1 VVALDSVL
9 PFSCFLSRSV
19 IPATI
24 SSHFG
29 GTEEANMRKTL
40 LLASIVVVTIST
52 GVSMKLSLQN
62 PKVAVDSEPRKVSAT
77 LTTAEEHDLQKFLP
91 QTLAWVAMRRQPTNC
106 LLNGQIVDY
115 NFAALYKQYE
125 SQEIE
130 ISLDVGE
137 NTLVA
142 YSDLL
147 LIYIRFKRLREF
159 GLAPRDHQTY
169 CGTSYAALKIW
180 PADSGTGQT
189 SPIVEQARRSQANP
203 KAIEALESN
212 IKEHP
217 VTPEN
222 TIRRQETRRVLL
234 RPLDQDSGDDEDP
247 GSEQKNRLYQKIL
260 SVIRE
265 QAVLGCAPGA
275 VVTATIPDF
284 KIGDPSI
291 YVLINGPG
299 YFVDPYIEWLDF
311 DREASTGEYI
321 AGHRKDLALPEEVA
335 PFRSLIKSKQI
346 GQIKINCPANT
357 AK

>member
-1 VVALDSVL
+1 
-9 PFSCFLSRSV
+9 
-19 IPATI
+19 
-24 SSHFG
+24 
-29 GTEEANMRKTL
+29 MRKTL
-40 LLASIVVVTIST
+40 LLGTIVVLAIST
-52 GVSMKLSLQN
+52 GVSMRLSLQS
-62 PKVAVDSEPRKVSAT
+62 PKVTAEPRRNSAP
-77 LTTAEEHDLQKFLP
+77 LTVAEEHDLQKFLP
-91 QTLAWVAMRRQPTNC
+91 QTLAWIATRSQPTPC

-115 NFAALYKQYE
+115 NFAALYKQSE

-130 ISLDVGE
+130 ISLDVSE

-142 YSDLL
+142 YSDPL

-159 GLAPRDHQTY
+159 GLAPSEHRTY
-169 CGTSYAALKIW
+169 CGASYADLKLW
-180 PADSGTGQT
+180 PVDSGTGQT

-212 IKEHP
+212 IKNDP

-234 RPLDQDSGDDEDP
+234 RPLGQDSWDDEDP
-247 GSEQKNRLYQKIL
+247 GNEQKNRLYQTIL

-291 YVLINGPG
+291 YVLIDGPA
-299 YFVDPYIEWLDF
+299 YFGAPYIAWLYF

-321 AGHRKDLALPEEVA
+321 AGHRKDIALPEEVA
-335 PFRSLIKSKQI
+335 PVRSLIKSKQI